1 MYCTFEIAK
10 LFHSV
15 KCVFCSTRLTS
26 HMICV
31 KFETDY
37 QRRFFIPVTNLP
49 ALSKQTW
56 LTTSMLSPRY
66 FRCPCTKRKCSLKI
80 CRLIEPVLIGV
91 GSWEYFFARST
102 FRRQSAPIFGSKN
115 RRRFSTTLSSLLQQL
130 PAIRSRRLN
139 ISESRRDTASD
150 TCY

>member
-91 GSWEYFFARST
+91 GSWEYFLHDPRSVASPLR
-102 FRRQSAPIFGSKN
+102 FSAPKIGVGF
-115 RRRFSTTLSSLLQQL
+115 RTRCPHCCSSCLRHEAGDWTFLR
-130 PAIRSRRLN
+130 A
-139 ISESRRDTASD
+139 DGTASD